1 MCSPLSSEGWGCE
14 WTHPVRGGAVSG
26 PAQCVTCSSLSSD
39 LDLASLKAVSSLLK
53 GLPLQVDQRE
63 GDFTEEKTKLFK
75 K

>member
-1 MCSPLSSEGWGCE
+1 MLP
-14 WTHPVRGGAVSG
+14 
-26 PAQCVTCSSLSSD
+26 SSD

-63 GDFTEEKTKLFK
+63 GDIAEEKTKLFK

>member
-1 MCSPLSSEGWGCE
+1 MSQLGCS
-14 WTHPVRGGAVSG
+14 T
-26 PAQCVTCSSLSSD
+26 SSD
-39 LDLASLKAVSSLLK
+39 LDLASLKAVSILLK